1 MAALAVPVIAT
12 LAACAPAEGP
22 AAGNRLGTMGTGAA
36 VGCVLGGVLGALAGD
51 FGTTFV
57 ACAAGAALGAGT
69 GYAVARRNERAALT
83 EQRLRQRAD
92 LAEEDARAYAAQA
105 EQVEREIVSLELQT
119 EQLTR
124 AHQRGLLTDTSYKD
138 QMAPV
143 WRRVDVLTRRATAVQ
158 AAIWRYEADAA
169 VGRRNGWNTT
179 QIDRAT
185 HDLRAANE
193 RERFALDELVRAL
206 TDGRG

>member
-1 MAALAVPVIAT
+1 
-12 LAACAPAEGP
+12 
-22 AAGNRLGTMGTGAA
+22 MGTGAA

-51 FGTTFV
+51 FGSTIL
-57 ACAAGAALGAGT
+57 ACAAGGALGAGT

-83 EQRLRQRAD
+83 EQQLQQRAD
-92 LAEEDARAYAAQA
+92 SAEEEARAYAAQS
-105 EQVEREIVSLELQT
+105 EQVQREIVSLQQQT

-124 AHQRGLLTDTSYKD
+124 AHQRGLISDSHYKD
-138 QMAPV
+138 RTTPL
-143 WRRVDVLTRRATAVQ
+143 WRRVDVLTRRAAAVQ
-158 AAIWRYEADAA
+158 VAIWRYEADAA

-185 HDLRAANE
+185 QDLRAANE
-193 RERFALDELVRAL
+193 RERLALDELVRAL